1 MSELEQKISKL
12 LQEEQPITESEA
24 QDLAYQICELPE
36 IKGGRVEAEVIVKT
50 AEEWINVK
58 EKLPEIGTEVIV
70 YCPKCTVRKV
80 TALARFIRYEEATDY
95 YWDNDYGGSN
105 IHVMDSV
112 THWKPM
118 PNKPKQ

>member
-1 MSELEQKISKL
+1 MKIIKIEVLENGHRYKTLIDLLSRDSYIYTIEEKSESNQVQAGVS
-12 LQEEQPITESEA
+12 
-24 QDLAYQICELPE
+24 
-36 IKGGRVEAEVIVKT
+36 VKT
-50 AEEWINVK
+50 ADDWINIK

-95 YWDNDYGGSN
+95 YWDNAYGGSN

-118 PNKPKQ
+118 PNKPNR